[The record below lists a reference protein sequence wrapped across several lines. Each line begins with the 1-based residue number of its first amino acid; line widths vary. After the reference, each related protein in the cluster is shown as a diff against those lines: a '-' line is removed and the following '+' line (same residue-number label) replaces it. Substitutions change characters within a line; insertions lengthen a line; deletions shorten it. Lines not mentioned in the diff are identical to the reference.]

1 MFAVSRDRSKLGWL
15 ATAVFCL
22 LACGVP
28 VTAAPAATTY
38 EEECVGQCA
47 DLAVSKDATNEVVG
61 IGELFSYYLTVE
73 NHGPADA
80 AAVTLVDRLPNGV
93 TYVSAASEAFQCTE
107 AGGLVTCT
115 TSMLPLDGAGEV
127 ALVVEAPNEVGTIVN
142 EAVVTST
149 TQELDDS
156 NNTTSLET
164 GVGTD
169 SDLLIYTVADEAAP
183 GDPIHYFLSVVND
196 GPQSAHTVSLKNTLP
211 AGVTFQSATTAQ
223 GACAPPSG
231 RELKCSLG
239 TLPPFEMVEVE
250 LVVSGAAE
258 GIFTNIA
265 SVEAEAPFDPDLEN
279 NRDVATA
286 VIGTPAVADL
296 AVYQDPVGEPAGA
309 GERFAYSLSID
320 NDGPAKA
327 IGVSLTDEL
336 PDGVSF
342 VSADGLP
349 CVEATGVVTCA
360 VGELEAGASA
370 DVVLEV
376 EVPDEVEDTTRTKRR

>member
-1 MFAVSRDRSKLGWL
+1 MMAMSRDRSKLGWL

-142 EAVVTST
+142 EAVARRDPGTRRLRPT
-149 TQELDDS
+149 PA
-156 NNTTSLET
+156 LEA

-183 GDPIHYFLSVVND
+183 GEPFLDFLS
-196 GPQSAHTVSLKNTLP
+196 S
-211 AGVTFQSATTAQ
+211 
-223 GACAPPSG
+223 
-231 RELKCSLG
+231 
-239 TLPPFEMVEVE
+239 
-250 LVVSGAAE
+250 
-258 GIFTNIA
+258 
-265 SVEAEAPFDPDLEN
+265 
-279 NRDVATA
+279 
-286 VIGTPAVADL
+286 
-296 AVYQDPVGEPAGA
+296 
-309 GERFAYSLSID
+309 
-320 NDGPAKA
+320 
-327 IGVSLTDEL
+327 
-336 PDGVSF
+336 
-342 VSADGLP
+342 
-349 CVEATGVVTCA
+349 
-360 VGELEAGASA
+360 
-370 DVVLEV
+370 
-376 EVPDEVEDTTRTKRR
+376 